1 MHRRAFCHYMPI
13 NHLIRNNTLEFLSE
27 YGLFLAKA
35 VTFVLTVII
44 TLVAII
50 ALTSKQKH
58 RKGELELIDLSE
70 QLTETKN
77 TIEEKLLTA
86 HQLKVRHKAEK
97 KRQKEQD
104 KVAKLAAKK
113 NQQDDPKPQLYV
125 IDFKGS
131 IDAKEVSSLR
141 EEVTAILS
149 VASEK
154 DEVFVRLES
163 GGGMVH
169 GYGLA
174 ASQLQRIKDNNIP
187 LTISVDKVAASG
199 GYMMA
204 CIADNII
211 AAPFAILGSIGVIA
225 QIPNFNRLLKKHDIE
240 FEQLTAGQYK
250 RTLTMF
256 GENDQQGR
264 EKFKQELQETHDL
277 FKHFVTEHRQQ
288 INIDEVAT
296 GEHWYGLQA
305 IERKLVDKISTSDD
319 YLVSQ
324 LDDRHIIQIKYSKR
338 KKLTDKFAQ
347 AASIAVE
354 KSVFKLLQLNSH
366 RFF

>member
-1 MHRRAFCHYMPI
+1 M
-13 NHLIRNNTLEFLSE
+13 EFLSD
-27 YGLFLAKA
+27 YGLFLAKS

-44 TLVAII
+44 TLLAVI
-50 ALTSKQKH
+50 ALTAKQKSK
-58 RKGELELIDLSE
+58 KGELELIDLSE
-70 QLTETKN
+70 QLEETKN
-77 TIEEKLLTA
+77 TIEEQLLTA
-86 HQLKVRHKAEK
+86 QQLKLRHKEAK
-97 KRQKEQD
+97 KAQKEKD
-104 KVAKLAAKK
+104 KLAKQALKDGK
-113 NQQDDPKPQLYV
+113 QSDGLPQLYV
-125 IDFKGS
+125 VDFKGS
-131 IDAKEVSSLR
+131 IDAKEVASLR
-141 EEVTAILS
+141 EEITAILS

-174 ASQLQRIKDNNIP
+174 ASQLQRIKDRNIP
-187 LTISVDKVAASG
+187 LTIAVDKVAASG

-204 CIADNII
+204 CIADKII

-240 FEQLTAGQYK
+240 FEQLTAGEYK

-264 EKFKQELQETHDL
+264 DKFKQELQETHEL
-277 FKHFVTEHRQQ
+277 FKQFVSEHRSQVE
-288 INIDEVAT
+288 IDKVAT

-305 IERKLVDKISTSDD
+305 IERQLVDQISTSDD
-319 YLVSQ
+319 YLVAQ
-324 LDDRHIIQIKYSKR
+324 LPERHIVQIKYTKR
-338 KKLTDKFAQ
+338 KKITDKFAQ
-347 AASIAVE
+347 AASVALE

-366 RFF
+366 RLF

>member
-1 MHRRAFCHYMPI
+1 V
-13 NHLIRNNTLEFLSE
+13 EFLFE

-35 VTFVLTVII
+35 VTFVITVAALLI
-44 TLVAII
+44 LVI
-50 ALTSKQKH
+50 AVSSKQKNK
-58 RKGELELIDLSE
+58 KGEIELSDISE
-70 QLTETKN
+70 QLKETKKA
-77 TIEEKLLTA
+77 IEEQLLTA
-86 HQLKVRHKAEK
+86 PQLKQRHKKEK
-97 KRQKEQD
+97 KEQKEKD
-104 KVAKLAAKK
+104 KLAKKSAKEG
-113 NQQDDPKPQLYV
+113 DDPNALAQLYV

-174 ASQLQRIKDNNIP
+174 ASQLQRLKDHNIP

-199 GYMMA
+199 GYMMT

-211 AAPFAILGSIGVIA
+211 AAPFAILGSIGVVA
-225 QIPNFNRLLKKHDIE
+225 QIPNFNKVLKKHDIE
-240 FEQLTAGQYK
+240 FEQLTAGEYK

-256 GENDQQGR
+256 GENDELGR

-277 FKHFVTEHRQQ
+277 FKHFVSEHRPAV
-288 INIDEVAT
+288 NIEEVAT

-305 IERKLVDKISTSDD
+305 IKLNLIDKISTSDD
-319 YLVSQ
+319 YLLSQ
-324 LDDRHIIQIKYSKR
+324 LDNRHIVHIKYAKQ
-338 KKLTDKFAQ
+338 KKLSEKFGQ
-347 AASIAVE
+347 SASLALENSLLKLMQVN
-354 KSVFKLLQLNSH
+354 VTRLFK
-366 RFF
+366 